1 MKNRNVRLELAVAG
15 LLLASGTAQGQSATT
30 SAAPATTLDEV
41 VVTATKRE
49 EKLHDVAMSI
59 TAVTGEDMLRRIE
72 TGFTDFAAQVPGLA
86 IEALDAGTNRIILRG
101 QNVGSVGATVATTVD
116 DIPFFMSGAQADGS
130 FFSANVDTWDLKR
143 VEVLRGP
150 QGTLYGAAAEG
161 GLIKY
166 VTNAPDLTRTEGAV
180 TVGGETVQDGQSA
193 GFLKGLVNLPF
204 WDNKA
209 ALRVSAVQ
217 ETLPGWI
224 DNPVTGQKDINH
236 GEKYSVRGSLLVAPT
251 SDLTIRLTAFN
262 QGLTVHGDNGVE
274 VIGAAATPTTPPANQ
289 FDLVDGFSRGGN
301 VEHRIENALEYYALN
316 VDYAFHAAT
325 LMSATSYGK
334 IRYRTTGDFTN
345 DNLAPG
351 VTYGDYLGSFFAV
364 PVAIQ
369 ENEIEFVH
377 KFNQEFRLTSNP
389 GTTVFGKPLDWVLGA
404 FYTREATDLNQPL
417 NGISLA
423 DGTIQPTVVNGLLL
437 GGGDITASYKE
448 TAYFADVTYHFAPAF
463 DIELGGRSTLTQQH
477 QHSTFTGLLYQ
488 GGEVFG
494 DLYSSQTSTT
504 WSVAPRWHIT
514 SDVLMYARFATGF
527 RPGGPN
533 IPTPT
538 LPMPPAFL
546 ADSTR
551 NYELGLRADLLGR
564 AVTIDVAAFDVEW
577 KNIQIL
583 EEINTPS
590 GPVGING
597 NAGNARSSGLE
608 WNLAWRPTSALSIG
622 LLGAYT
628 DAKLTLD
635 APGIG
640 GLSGD
645 KLPYVP
651 DVSATLNVD
660 YTWSAF
666 SDYKAFAG
674 ASWTY
679 TGTRYSGFSSN
690 GGVIE
695 DHAKLPTYNALNL
708 RLGLDN
714 GRYTIELFGNNLTN
728 SRGITEYTSEG
739 GVNQTGVATV
749 IQPKTLGLQLGA
761 KF

>member
-1 MKNRNVRLELAVAG
+1 MRCSTLPPRLKPSTRSNWFAGGVVGVA
-15 LLLASGTAQGQSATT
+15 
-30 SAAPATTLDEV
+30 AAP
-41 VVTATKRE
+41 
-49 EKLHDVAMSI
+49 I
-59 TAVTGEDMLRRIE
+59 TSTPLSPCTVRPWLKAVSRI
-72 TGFTDFAAQVPGLA
+72 VRSL
-86 IEALDAGTNRIILRG
+86 
-101 QNVGSVGATVATTVD
+101 VGATSSE
-116 DIPFFMSGAQADGS
+116 P
-130 FFSANVDTWDLKR
+130 R
-143 VEVLRGP
+143 
-150 QGTLYGAAAEG
+150 TLYFSPWLMSFWPVT
-161 GLIKY
+161 GLSIQPGR
-166 VTNAPDLTRTEGAV
+166 VSWTALTRSAALLSQKGRFTSPLRKPALWPSC

-577 KNIQIL
+577 KNIQI
-583 EEINTPS
+583 
-590 GPVGING
+590 
-597 NAGNARSSGLE
+597 
-608 WNLAWRPTSALSIG
+608 
-622 LLGAYT
+622 
-628 DAKLTLD
+628 
-635 APGIG
+635 
-640 GLSGD
+640 
-645 KLPYVP
+645 
-651 DVSATLNVD
+651 
-660 YTWSAF
+660 
-666 SDYKAFAG
+666 
-674 ASWTY
+674 
-679 TGTRYSGFSSN
+679 
-690 GGVIE
+690 
-695 DHAKLPTYNALNL
+695 
-708 RLGLDN
+708 
-714 GRYTIELFGNNLTN
+714 
-728 SRGITEYTSEG
+728 
-739 GVNQTGVATV
+739 
-749 IQPKTLGLQLGA
+749 
-761 KF
+761 